1 MENMTETLSVAQARY
16 NLAQARVELHAAK
29 LALAKAEAEANLPE
43 EPKLKPG
50 GIVRFKVQFR
60 EGEHEYTY
68 VALRV
73 AGGWRLGDRLYGDRT
88 ITWAEVVKTMKRN
101 YSGIPNFE
109 TIP

>member
-1 MENMTETLSVAQARY
+1 MTETLSVAQARY
-16 NLAQARVELHAAK
+16 NLAKAQVELHAAK
-29 LALAKAEAEANLPE
+29 LALAKAQEEANLPE
-43 EPKLKPG
+43 EPKLNPG

-73 AGGWRLGDRLYGDRT
+73 AGGWRLGDRLHGDRT

-101 YSGIPNFE
+101 HSGIPDLDI
-109 TIP
+109 IP